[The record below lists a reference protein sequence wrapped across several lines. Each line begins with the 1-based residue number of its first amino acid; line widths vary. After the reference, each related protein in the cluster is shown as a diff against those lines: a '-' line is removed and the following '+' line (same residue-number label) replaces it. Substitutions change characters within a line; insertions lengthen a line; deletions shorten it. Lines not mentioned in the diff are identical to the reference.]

1 MIKGI
6 FFDVGGTIC
15 RSRDNINKKPSFKE
29 TLASFTCKSVADF
42 SVKKQGYLWTS
53 SVSKKKLIIRLCR
66 DLKID
71 DWKTLYEKLSAY
83 SYEACLYKDV
93 KPCFRKLSI
102 KYKLGL
108 LSNATVWTALD
119 HNKLG
124 LDNYVKLSVL
134 SCRIGVAKPDIK
146 IFYYA
151 QKAIGLK
158 SQELLY
164 VGNNIEYDIKP
175 ALTANW
181 KAVLLCRDKNI
192 KDSPV
197 PIISDLFEFENIIGD
212 LNKL

>member
-15 RSRDNINKKPSFKE
+15 GSRDNINKKPSFKE

-42 SVKKQGYLWTS
+42 SVKKQGYLWTYP
-53 SVSKKKLIIRLCR
+53 VSKKKLIIQLCQ

-71 DWKTLYEKLSAY
+71 DWENLYKKLATY
-83 SYEACLYKDV
+83 SYEVCLYKDV

-164 VGNNIEYDIKP
+164 VGDSVEYDIKP
-175 ALTANW
+175 ALAANW

-192 KDSPV
+192 KNSQV
-197 PIISDLFEFENIIGD
+197 PIISNLFELENTLSEI
-212 LNKL
+212 

>member
-6 FFDVGGTIC
+6 FFDVGGTVC
-15 RSRDNINKKPSFKE
+15 EPSNNINNEKPSFKNALSKI
-29 TLASFTCKSVADF
+29 THRPMGDF

-53 SVSKKKLIIRLCR
+53 SISKKKLVIQLCR
-66 DLKID
+66 DLKIN
-71 DWKTLYEKLSAY
+71 DWENLYEKLATY
-83 SYEACLYKDV
+83 SYKVRLYKDV
-93 KPCFRKLSI
+93 KPCFKKLSI

-108 LSNATVWTALD
+108 LSNTTLWTALD

-134 SCRIGVAKPDIK
+134 SCRIGIAKPNIG
-146 IFYYA
+146 IFDYA
-151 QKAIGLK
+151 QKAIKLNAE
-158 SQELLY
+158 ELLY
-164 VGNNIEYDIKP
+164 VGDSIEYDIKP

-197 PIISDLFEFENIIGD
+197 PTIHNLFELENILLKI
-212 LNKL
+212 